1 MTVTRIEQQ
10 KKNKSRYSVY
20 IDGEFAFGLIMEDI
34 LYFKL
39 KEGEEIPTATYE
51 YIMDTTLYI
60 KAQDAA
66 IRYLGYKM
74 RTEKEIAVKLREYE
88 YPEDIIW
95 RVTEFLKKYEYVN
108 DEEYCRKYIKETMK
122 LRPKGKFLIKMELK
136 ERGIKEEV
144 IDEALE
150 EAEIDEQP
158 LAEALLERKYED
170 FANMDR
176 KELSRVYGFLQR
188 KGFSYGVIKAAVAS
202 LAEKGI

>member
-1 MTVTRIEQQ
+1 
-10 KKNKSRYSVY
+10 
-20 IDGEFAFGLIMEDI
+20 
-34 LYFKL
+34 
-39 KEGEEIPTATYE
+39 
-51 YIMDTTLYI
+51 
-60 KAQDAA
+60 
-66 IRYLGYKM
+66 
-74 RTEKEIAVKLREYE
+74 
-88 YPEDIIW
+88 
-95 RVTEFLKKYEYVN
+95 
-108 DEEYCRKYIKETMK
+108 MK

-150 EAEIDEQP
+150 EAEIDQQP
-158 LAEALLERKYED
+158 LAEALLDRKYED

>member
-1 MTVTRIEQQ
+1 
-10 KKNKSRYSVY
+10 
-20 IDGEFAFGLIMEDI
+20 MEDI

-88 YPEDIIW
+88 YPEDIIR